1 MIQEGLVPVSIGLIA
16 ASALILAQA
25 ADHNL
30 IAWAVTLATA
40 ALAYFTRLNPL
51 WLFAAGGL
59 IGLLGYI

>member
-1 MIQEGLVPVSIGLIA
+1 
-16 ASALILAQA
+16 
-25 ADHNL
+25 
-30 IAWAVTLATA
+30 LATA